1 MCAPNPRRRN
11 SRIPAADFAACA
23 RMLCKSDK
31 KLAALIKR
39 VGPVTIETPK
49 RFDPFHALARS
60 IVYQQLSGKAAAT
73 IFSRVLATV
82 SSPKEFTPAK
92 IQKVSDEVLREA
104 GLSRAKLA
112 ALRDLSEK
120 TLTGVVPGFS
130 EITNMED
137 ADIVERLTSI
147 RGVGQWTVEML
158 LMFSLGRPD
167 VLPVNDLGIRKGFQ
181 KIYGGDEM
189 PTPKALAAFGELWAP
204 HRTTAAWYLWRALEL
219 KDAR

>member
-1 MCAPNPRRRN
+1 MCETPPKRKN

-23 RMLCKSDK
+23 KALSRSDK
-31 KLAALIKR
+31 KLAKLIKQ
-39 VGPVTIETPK
+39 VGPVTIDTPK
-49 RFDPFHALARS
+49 RFDPFQSLARS

-73 IFSRVLATV
+73 IFGRVLATV
-82 SSPKEFTPAK
+82 PSTKEFTPAQ
-92 IQKVSDEVLREA
+92 IQKVSDEVLRGA

-120 TLTGVVPGFS
+120 TLAGVVPDFS
-130 EITNMED
+130 TIVRMED
-137 ADIVERLTSI
+137 VEIIERLTSI

-167 VLPVNDLGIRKGFQ
+167 ILPVNDLGIRKGFQ
-181 KIYGGDEM
+181 KVYGGDEM
-189 PTPKALAAFGELWAP
+189 PAPKALAKWGEQWGP

-219 KDAR
+219 K